1 MGVER
6 SGKEWKGRVDGIGLT
21 PPRRL
26 TPKWGVRQCKVA
38 GLGDEGHIFGG
49 MEIESV
55 RVADGLSFS
64 KFTTMLS
71 FWNQNVQTF
80 SWTSHSVDHAYE
92 CGLVCGGAWC
102 GGK

>member
-38 GLGDEGHIFGG
+38 GLGDEGHMFGG

-71 FWNQNVQTF
+71 FWNQNVQT
-80 SWTSHSVDHAYE
+80 
-92 CGLVCGGAWC
+92 C
-102 GGK
+102 